1 MRIRLEIRLEEFES
15 IIQVS
20 PGVEANLTL
29 VFETF
34 LTKNNSISS
43 SLNFW

>member
-1 MRIRLEIRLEEFES
+1 MAEEEFGS
-15 IIQVS
+15 IIQGS

-34 LTKNNSISS
+34 LTENNSVSS
-43 SLNFW
+43 SLNF